1 MGNTQKTSKCNLCS
15 QSGLYFSFGKRTDAK
30 FYALIK
36 GKQRRVYVDS
46 KGRYYKENS
55 KKKYLRKNYKIFKLS
70 DSKKHKK
77 NNYGYFYYNLLDR
90 YNKSPVKSLKYKGAR
105 HVIRPKRK
113 YLKRKSPK
121 RKPKGYYLR
130 KKVKS
135 PLRKVVKDK
144 KKRSIGTRLS
154 ARAVFNEMGMSA
166 IGKSFSI
173 LQKEGTYKTKYLRLR
188 QNGSPYFA
196 NNFGKKHPYNGPI
209 HLNFEKNKNW
219 LRGPYPGDDM
229 TGLKNSLPNYG
240 YNIPPAG
247 VAQPFRTSLLPRISA
262 GTRRGN
268 NYGNN
273 FGNSRN
279 VPHMHYGKMCFGA

>member
-1 MGNTQKTSKCNLCS
+1 MGNTSSASAQSLQKTSKCNSCS
-15 QSGLYFSFGKRTDAK
+15 QSGLYFNFGKITDAN

-46 KGRYYKENS
+46 KGRYYKDNS
-55 KKKYLRKNYKIFKLS
+55 KKKYLPKNTKTHKLS
-70 DSKKHKK
+70 PKK
-77 NNYGYFYYNLLDR
+77 
-90 YNKSPVKSLKYKGAR
+90 VKA
-105 HVIRPKRK
+105 PKRK
-113 YLKRKSPK
+113 SSPK
-121 RKPKGYYLR
+121 GPKGPKKKPKGYYLR

-135 PLRKVVKDK
+135 PLRKVVKDN
-144 KKRSIGTRLS
+144 KKRPIGHRLS
-154 ARAVFNEMGMSA
+154 ARAVFNQMGMSA
-166 IGKSFSI
+166 IGKPFSI
-173 LQKEGTYKTKYLRLR
+173 LQKDGRYKRKYLRLR

-196 NNFGKKHPYNGPI
+196 NNFGSKHPNDGPI
-209 HLNFEKNKNW
+209 HLNFLKNKNW

-229 TGLKNSLPNYG
+229 TGLKNSWPNYG
-240 YNIPPAG
+240 YDIAPAG

-273 FGNSRN
+273 FGNRYGNVTN

>member
-1 MGNTQKTSKCNLCS
+1 MGNTSSASTQNVSKCNSCS
-15 QSGLYFSFGKRTDAK
+15 QSGLYFSFGKRTDTK
-30 FYALIK
+30 LYVLIK

-55 KKKYLRKNYKIFKLS
+55 KKKYLSKGTRTHKLS
-70 DSKKHKK
+70 PKK
-77 NNYGYFYYNLLDR
+77 
-90 YNKSPVKSLKYKGAR
+90 VKA
-105 HVIRPKRK
+105 PKRK
-113 YLKRKSPK
+113 SSPK
-121 RKPKGYYLR
+121 GPKQKPKGYYLR

-135 PLRKVVKDK
+135 PLRKAVKDK
-144 KKRSIGTRLS
+144 KKKSIGSRLS

-173 LQKEGTYKTKYLRLR
+173 LQKDGTHKRKYLRLR

-196 NNFGKKHPYNGPI
+196 NNFGKKHPNDGPI
-209 HLNFEKNKNW
+209 HLNFQKNKNW

-229 TGLKNSLPNYG
+229 TGLKYSWPNYG
-240 YNIPPAG
+240 YDIPPAG

-268 NYGNN
+268 N
-273 FGNSRN
+273 FGNRFGNVTN